1 MSRAQINLLDEM
13 IVDNFA
19 GGGGASTGIELAT
32 GRVVD
37 VAINHDPDAILMHRT
52 NHPHTQHYQASVW
65 DVDPVEVCGGRP
77 VGLAWF
83 SPDCKHFS
91 KAKGGKPV
99 EKKIRGL
106 AWIVLRWA
114 GTVRPRVIILENV
127 EEFQTWG
134 PVRKGKPVKKLAGR
148 TFHQWLGQ
156 LRALGYT
163 VEWREL
169 VAADYGAPTTRKR
182 FFLIARCDR
191 RPIVWPE
198 PTHAPADSTEVIA
211 GTKKPWRSAAEIIDW
226 TLPCPSIFDTREQ
239 VREKYGL
246 NAQRPLRP
254 NTMRRVARGV
264 DKFVIKTAN
273 PFLVIVNHA
282 GEFRGQGLGEP
293 LQTITAKHGY
303 GVVSPVMAPATLTN
317 TTGSAGA
324 PASDPV
330 HTVTSAGNQALTE
343 AVLAPLT
350 MHNNENAVGTAI
362 TAPINTITGSGAGGH
377 QMLITPTLA
386 AIGQTGGGDR
396 CRSVEDPTHTQVSKA
411 EECVV
416 CPAMIQYHTEQTE
429 RVRGQAVTDPIMTID
444 ASNRYGVAAATMA
457 KYYGSD
463 QHGQAI
469 QDPLHT
475 VTAKDRE
482 GVVLANM
489 SKFYGGVVGAEV
501 SDPLPTVTAVDH
513 NALQTAHMVKLK
525 GTNLGG
531 PATEPVQTI
540 TAGGGHHGV
549 ITTTVTEAVP
559 GADLRNW
566 PKIRAA
572 LNEFCGYHL
581 ADNEVILFL
590 IGGAWYFMADIGLR
604 MLTPREL
611 YRANGFPSDYR
622 IERDYTGQV
631 YGKTKQVARCGN
643 AVPPPFAT
651 ALVRANLPEWC
662 HKEITTMAEL
672 EREVAV

>member
-1 MSRAQINLLDEM
+1 MTGAQINILEGI

-37 VAINHDPDAILMHRT
+37 IAVNHDPDAILMHRT
-52 NHPHTQHYQASVW
+52 NHPHTTHYQASVW

-99 EKKIRGL
+99 DKNIRGL

-134 PVRKGKPVKKLAGR
+134 PVRKGKPVKKLSGQ
-148 TFHQWLGQ
+148 TFRKWLAQ
-156 LRALGYT
+156 LEALGYV

-182 FFLIARCDR
+182 FFLVARCDG

-198 PTHAPADSTEVIA
+198 PTHAPADSPEA
-211 GTKKPWRSAAEIIDW
+211 ERGEKQPWRSAAEIIDW

-264 DKFVIKTAN
+264 DKFVIKSAN

-282 GEFRGQGLGEP
+282 GEFRGQGMGEP

-303 GVVSPVMAPATLTN
+303 GVASPVM
-317 TTGSAGA
+317 
-324 PASDPV
+324 
-330 HTVTSAGNQALTE
+330 
-343 AVLAPLT
+343 APLT
-350 MHNNENAVGTAI
+350 MHNNENATGTAI
-362 TAPINTITGSGAGGH
+362 TSPINTITGTGAGGH

-396 CRSVEDPTHTQVSKA
+396 CRSVEEPTHTQVSKA

-444 ASNRYGVAAATMA
+444 ASNRYGIAAATLT
-457 KYYGSD
+457 KYYGTD
-463 QHGQAI
+463 QHGQAVR
-469 QDPLHT
+469 DPLHT
-475 VTAKDRE
+475 ITAKDRE
-482 GVVLANM
+482 GVTVASLSEFHGTSVGTSPKKPLGTVL
-489 SKFYGGVVGAEV
+489 SK
-501 SDPLPTVTAVDH
+501 DHQAV
-513 NALQTAHMVKLK
+513 QTAHMVKLK

-531 PATEPVQTI
+531 PVMDPVQTI

-549 ITTTVTEAVP
+549 VTTEIVKAGA

-572 LNEFCGYHL
+572 LNEFCGYRL
-581 ADNEVILFL
+581 EDNEVILFL

-611 YRANGFPSDYR
+611 YRANGFPDDYQ
-622 IERDYTGQV
+622 IERDYMGHV

-662 HKEITTMAEL
+662 DQEIRTMAEF
-672 EREVAV
+672 EKAVAV

>member
-1 MSRAQINLLDEM
+1 MSRGQINLLDEI

-32 GRVVD
+32 GRGVD
-37 VAINHDPDAILMHRT
+37 IAINHDPDAILMHRT
-52 NHPHTQHYQASVW
+52 NHPHTMHYQASVW
-65 DVDPVEVCGGRP
+65 DVDPVEVCRGRP

-99 EKKIRGL
+99 DKNIRGL

-134 PVRKGKPVKKLAGR
+134 PVRRGHPVKSKTGQ
-148 TFHQWLGQ
+148 TFRQWLGQ
-156 LRALGYT
+156 LEALGYT

-182 FFLIARCDR
+182 FFLIARSDE

-198 PTHAPADSTEVIA
+198 PTHAPADSQEVKA

-226 TLPCPSIFDTREQ
+226 NLPTPSIFATKEE
-239 VREKYGL
+239 VRERYGV
-246 NAQRPLRP
+246 AAVRPLAR

-264 DKFVIKTAN
+264 DKFVIRSAS

-282 GEFRGQGLGEP
+282 GEFRGQGLAEP
-293 LQTITAKHGY
+293 IQTITAKHGY
-303 GVVSPVMAPATLTN
+303 GVASPVM
-317 TTGSAGA
+317 
-324 PASDPV
+324 
-330 HTVTSAGNQALTE
+330 
-343 AVLAPLT
+343 APLT
-350 MHNNENAVGTAI
+350 MHNNQNAVGTSI
-362 TAPINTITGSGAGGH
+362 TDPVNTITGTGAGGH

-396 CRSVEDPTHTQVSKA
+396 CRSMEEPTHTQVSKA

-429 RVRGQAVTDPIMTID
+429 RVRGQGVTDPIMTID
-444 ASNRYGVAAATMA
+444 ASNRYGLAAATLT
-457 KYYGSD
+457 KYYNGD
-463 QHGQAI
+463 HN
-469 QDPLHT
+469 QDAAAPLHT
-475 VTAKDRE
+475 ITTRDRE
-482 GVVLANM
+482 GVTVANL
-489 SKFYGGVVGAEV
+489 SKFYGGVVGAAA

-513 NALQTAHMVKLK
+513 NALQTAHMVKMK

-531 PATEPVQTI
+531 QAQDPLQTI

-549 ITTTVTEAVP
+549 VATRIVKAEP
-559 GADLRNW
+559 GADLQNW

-572 LNEFCGYHL
+572 LNEFCDYHL
-581 ADNEVILFL
+581 EDTEVILFS

-611 YRANGFPSDYR
+611 YRANGFPDDYK
-622 IERDYTGQV
+622 IDRDYTGKE

-662 HKEITTMAEL
+662 GEEITTMEQL
-672 EREVAV
+672 EKEVAV

>member
-1 MSRAQINLLDEM
+1 MSRAQINLLDEI

-37 VAINHDPDAILMHRT
+37 IAINHDPDAILMHRT
-52 NHPHTQHYQASVW
+52 NHPHTMHYQASVW
-65 DVDPVEVCGGRP
+65 DVDPVEVCAGRP

-99 EKKIRGL
+99 DKNIRGL
-106 AWIVLRWA
+106 AWIALRWA

-134 PVRKGKPVKKLAGR
+134 PVRRDHPVKSKAGQ
-148 TFHQWLGQ
+148 TFHKWVGQ
-156 LRALGYT
+156 LEALGYV

-182 FFLIARCDR
+182 FFLIARCDG

-198 PTHAPADSTEVIA
+198 PTHAPAASQEVKT

-226 TLPCPSIFDTREQ
+226 NLPCPSIFATRE
-239 VREKYGL
+239 EIKETYGL
-246 NAQRPLRP
+246 TAQRPLRP

-264 DKFVIKTAN
+264 DKFVIKSPA
-273 PFLVIVNHA
+273 PFLVVVNHA
-282 GEFRGQGLGEP
+282 GEFRGQEATEP

-303 GVVSPVMAPATLTN
+303 GVARPVM
-317 TTGSAGA
+317 
-324 PASDPV
+324 
-330 HTVTSAGNQALTE
+330 
-343 AVLAPLT
+343 APLT
-350 MHNNENAVGTAI
+350 MHNNENATGTAI
-362 TAPINTITGSGAGGH
+362 TEPVNTITGTGAGGH
-377 QMLITPTLA
+377 QMLITPAL
-386 AIGQTGGGDR
+386 
-396 CRSVEDPTHTQVSKA
+396 
-411 EECVV
+411 
-416 CPAMIQYHTEQTE
+416 IQYHTEQTE
-429 RVRGQAVTDPIMTID
+429 RVRGQTVTDPIMTID
-444 ASNRYGVAAATMA
+444 ASNRYGIAAATLT

-463 QHGQAI
+463 KHGQGAAE
-469 QDPLHT
+469 PLHT
-475 VTAKDRE
+475 ITAKDRE
-482 GVVLANM
+482 GVTMASL
-489 SKFYGGVVGAEV
+489 SKFYGGVVGAEM
-501 SDPLPTVTAVDH
+501 SQPLPTVTAVDH

-549 ITTTVTEAVP
+549 VTTRITKVEP
-559 GADLRNW
+559 GAPLQNW
-566 PKIRAA
+566 PKIREV
-572 LNEFCGYHL
+572 LNEFCGYQL
-581 ADNEVILFL
+581 AEDDVILFM

-611 YRANGFPSDYR
+611 YRANGFPDDYK
-622 IERDYTGQV
+622 IEQDYMGNV

-651 ALVRANLPEWC
+651 ALVQANFPEWC
-662 HKEITTMAEL
+662 SQTITTMAEF
-672 EREVAV
+672 EKAVAV

>member
-1 MSRAQINLLDEM
+1 MSRGQINLLDEI

-37 VAINHDPDAILMHRT
+37 IAINHDPDAILMHRT
-52 NHPHTQHYQASVW
+52 NHPHTMHYQASVW
-65 DVDPVEVCGGRP
+65 DVDPVEVCRGRP

-99 EKKIRGL
+99 DKNIRGL

-134 PVRKGKPVKKLAGR
+134 PVRRGHPVKSKTGQ
-148 TFHQWLGQ
+148 TFRQWLGQ
-156 LRALGYT
+156 LEALGYT

-182 FFLIARCDR
+182 FFLIARSDG

-198 PTHAPADSTEVIA
+198 PTHAPADSQEVKA

-226 TLPCPSIFDTREQ
+226 SLPTPSIFATKEEIRE
-239 VREKYGL
+239 RYGV
-246 NAQRPLRP
+246 AAVRPLAR

-264 DKFVIKTAN
+264 DKFVIRSAS
-273 PFLVIVNHA
+273 PFLVIVNHS
-282 GEFRGQGLGEP
+282 GDFRGQGMGDP

-303 GVVSPVMAPATLTN
+303 GIASPVM
-317 TTGSAGA
+317 
-324 PASDPV
+324 
-330 HTVTSAGNQALTE
+330 
-343 AVLAPLT
+343 APLT
-350 MHNNENAVGTAI
+350 MHNNQNAVGTAI
-362 TAPINTITGSGAGGH
+362 TDPVNTITGTGAGGH
-377 QMLITPTLA
+377 QMVITPTLA

-396 CRSVEDPTHTQVSKA
+396 CRRAEEPTHTQVSKA

-416 CPAMIQYHTEQTE
+416 CPAMIQYHTERTE
-429 RVRGQAVTDPIMTID
+429 RVRGQGVTDPIMTID
-444 ASNRYGVAAATMA
+444 ASNRYGLAAATLT
-457 KYYGSD
+457 KYYSGD
-463 QHGQAI
+463 HNQDVA
-469 QDPLHT
+469 DPLHT
-475 VTAKDRE
+475 VTTRDRE
-482 GVVLANM
+482 GLTVANL
-489 SKFYGGVVGAEV
+489 SKYYGGVVGAAA
-501 SDPLPTVTAVDH
+501 SAPLPTVTAVDH

-531 PATEPVQTI
+531 QAQDPLQTI

-549 ITTTVTEAVP
+549 ITTRIAKAEP
-559 GADLRNW
+559 GADLQNW

-572 LNEFCGYHL
+572 LNEFCDYHL
-581 ADNEVILFL
+581 EDTEVILFS

-611 YRANGFPSDYR
+611 YRANGFPDDYK
-622 IERDYTGQV
+622 IDRDYTGKE

-662 HKEITTMAEL
+662 GEEITTMEQL
-672 EREVAV
+672 EKAVTA